1 MDLKGRL
8 ARGRI
13 ESSVSSS
20 ARRAQIARCLARG
33 IELEIADARIEKH
46 LRSGKIVLASR
57 RTRR

>member
-8 ARGRI
+8 AHGRI

-20 ARRAQIARCLARG
+20 ARRAQIARYLARV
-33 IELEIADARIEKH
+33 IELENAEARIEKY

-57 RTRR
+57 